1 LRRSNGIW
9 NLHFSVWPAAFTHEP
24 GLTGVTHLVTFAVK
38 RTKELYDSGKSKRFP
53 PGMCA
58 GASRRLEYLDLAT
71 SVTDLKVPPSNRLHK
86 LERARA
92 GQYSISVNDQWR
104 VCFRFEDGDA
114 YDDEITDY
122 H

>member
-1 LRRSNGIW
+1 MIK
-9 NLHFSVWPAAFTHEP
+9 
-24 GLTGVTHLVTFAVK
+24 TFADK
-38 RTKELYDSGKSKRFP
+38 RTKELYDNGKSKRFP
-53 PGMCA
+53 PGMWGRA
-58 GASRRLEYLDLAT
+58 LRRLEYLDLAT

-86 LERARA
+86 LEHDRA

-114 YDDEITDY
+114 YDVEITDY